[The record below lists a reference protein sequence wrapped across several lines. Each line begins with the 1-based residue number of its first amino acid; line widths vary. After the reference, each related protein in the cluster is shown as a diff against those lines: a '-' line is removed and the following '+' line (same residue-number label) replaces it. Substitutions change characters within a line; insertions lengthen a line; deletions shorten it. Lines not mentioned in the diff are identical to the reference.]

1 MLSSQHVHAL
11 LWSRSKQFLFVE
23 TTLNLKHWL
32 RFGAALALLSATAFT
47 FAQAPSVIRIGV
59 ATGGVGTPPRTGSST
74 VGLVNAQG
82 LLEQEFAKDGIK
94 VDWIYFKGA
103 GPAVNE
109 ALVNKQLDFAWQGDL
124 PSIVHRAGGVKTRI
138 IVGSGVRNG
147 LYLGVPPD
155 STITR
160 LEDLK
165 GKRVAVFKGTN
176 LHLAAVRA
184 LAAKGIKESDLKL
197 INLDTAS
204 AQAALTT
211 KDIDAAFGYVELF
224 MLREKGSAKVV
235 WSAAQDS
242 FRYTRQTALLVSDE
256 FATKQPQIVQRVV
269 DTVVKTARVYSE
281 ESQRGELFAQWGKA
295 EYPERFWR
303 EDFVGQPLR
312 VRLSPLLDPFLVA
325 RYKDAAD
332 EAFTLKL
339 IRSKPEIDTW
349 FDPRFLNAALKSQK
363 LEGYWPEYA
372 ADGKLVGSSVAAAR

>member
-1 MLSSQHVHAL
+1 MKTLRAL
-11 LWSRSKQFLFVE
+11 
-23 TTLNLKHWL
+23 
-32 RFGAALALLSATAFT
+32 GAALTLIAATTA

-74 VGLVNAQG
+74 VGLVNSQG
-82 LLEQEFAKDGIK
+82 LLEKEFAKDNIK
-94 VDWIYFKGA
+94 VEWIFFKGA

-109 ALVNKQLDFAWQGDL
+109 ALVNHQLDFAWQGDL

-138 IVGSGVRNG
+138 IAGSGVRNG

-155 STITR
+155 SGIAR
-160 LEDLK
+160 IEDLR

-184 LAAKGIKESDLKL
+184 LAAHGLKESDLKL
-197 INLDTAS
+197 INLDTAA

-224 MLREKGSAKVV
+224 LLRDKGVAKVV

-242 FRYTRQTALLVSDE
+242 YRYTRQTVLLVADD
-256 FATKQPQIVQRVV
+256 FATQQPQIVQRVV
-269 DTVVKTARVYSE
+269 DVVVRTARTYSD
-281 ESQRGELFAQWGKA
+281 ESQRGELFTQWGKA
-295 EYPERFWR
+295 EFPEKTWR
-303 EDFVGQPLR
+303 EDFIGQPLR

-325 RYKDAAD
+325 RYKDASE
-332 EAFTLKL
+332 EAFKLKL
-339 IRSKPEIDTW
+339 TRSKPEIDSW
-349 FDPRFLNAALKSQK
+349 FDRSFLTAALKAQK

-372 ADGKLVGSSVAAAR
+372 ADGNLAGSNVAAR

>member
-1 MLSSQHVHAL
+1 M
-11 LWSRSKQFLFVE
+11 KP
-23 TTLNLKHWL
+23 L
-32 RFGAALALLSATAFT
+32 RRPAIALALLLTAAAA
-47 FAQAPSVIRIGV
+47 FAQTPAVIRIGV

-82 LLEQEFAKDGIK
+82 LLEKEFAKDNIK
-94 VDWIYFKGA
+94 VDWIFFKGA

-109 ALVNKQLDFAWQGDL
+109 ALVNHQLDFAWQGDL

-138 IVGSGVRNG
+138 IAGSGVRNG

-155 STITR
+155 SAITK

-184 LAAKGIKESDLKL
+184 LAAHGLKESDLKL
-197 INLDTAS
+197 INLDTAA

-211 KDIDAAFGYVELF
+211 KDIDATFGYVELF
-224 MLREKGSAKVV
+224 VLRDKGVAKVV

-242 FRYTRQTALLVSDE
+242 YKFTRQTVLLVADD

-269 DTVVKTARVYSE
+269 DTVVKTARAYSD
-281 ESQRGELFAQWGKA
+281 ESQRGELFTQWGRA
-295 EYPERFWR
+295 EFPEKFWR
-303 EDFVGQPLR
+303 EDFIGQPLR

-325 RYKDAAD
+325 RYKDATD
-332 EAFTLKL
+332 EAFKLKL
-339 IRSKPEIDTW
+339 TRSKPEIDSW
-349 FDPRFLNAALKSQK
+349 FDRRFLDAALKAQK

-372 ADGKLVGSSVAAAR
+372 ADGNLAGSNVAAAR